1 MSSTHGDILFPTDFS
16 AGSEF
21 AFRHAEHLGS
31 HLRCRL
37 IVLHA
42 TTATSDSTEGR
53 THHIELQRKLNRI
66 DSKLA
71 PLNRQLVIAKPG
83 PAICELAQQ
92 LGCRLILMSA
102 PRFPSVAHLGFGGVH
117 DYVLR
122 NATCPV
128 MSLRNHILKQ
138 PAEPEKAICIDPQLG
153 VVPG

>member
-1 MSSTHGDILFPTDFS
+1 MHGDILFPTDFS
-16 AGSEF
+16 AGSEC

-42 TTATSDSTEGR
+42 TTDTSHGAEGEVR
-53 THHIELQRKLNRI
+53 YSELQRKLNRI
-66 DSKLA
+66 ESKLA
-71 PLNRQLVIAKPG
+71 PLDRRLVMAKPG

-92 LGCRLILMSA
+92 LDCRLILMSA
-102 PRFPSVAHLGFGGVH
+102 PRLRGIAHLGFGGVH

-122 NATCPV
+122 HATCPV
-128 MSLRNHILKQ
+128 MSLRNHIIKQ